1 MKSEKKKNEEIKKG
15 TVIPY
20 LWATLKSHFE
30 SIC

>member
-1 MKSEKKKNEEIKKG
+1 MKNEKKNEEIKKG
-15 TVIPY
+15 IVIPY